1 MMHGRMRSPFG
12 IAGISHAVGVVLSLA
27 GSAHAL
33 AAQSIREPVLLFEPG
48 VVTINAASAP
58 LPTGS
63 STGLNLRFLAVF
75 PTSIPWLSVEVGTSF
90 APLGLSNGLH
100 ASNEPTFFYG
110 PNVMLL
116 PRDRTANWIELT
128 LPVLGAYR
136 LDENGESDRLYV
148 NDLVIQ
154 GTALFPIGQ
163 KLMADMGSLWSRLTI
178 YGILEQNLTPSR
190 NATTQKV
197 DRLNPTF
204 LYGVSIPIW
213 SARDSGHAP

>member
-1 MMHGRMRSPFG
+1 M
-12 IAGISHAVGVVLSLA
+12 
-27 GSAHAL
+27 
-33 AAQSIREPVLLFEPG
+33 
-48 VVTINAASAP
+48 
-58 LPTGS
+58 
-63 STGLNLRFLAVF
+63 
-75 PTSIPWLSVEVGTSF
+75 
-90 APLGLSNGLH
+90 
-100 ASNEPTFFYG
+100 
-110 PNVMLL
+110 
-116 PRDRTANWIELT
+116 
-128 LPVLGAYR
+128 PVLGAYR

-154 GTALFPIGQ
+154 GAALFPIGQ

>member
-1 MMHGRMRSPFG
+1 MHGRMRSPFG
-12 IAGISHAVGVVLSLA
+12 IDGISHAAGVVLSVV
-27 GSAHAL
+27 GSARAL
-33 AAQSIREPVLLFEPG
+33 AAQVIREPVLLFEPG

-63 STGLNLRFLAVF
+63 STGLN
-75 PTSIPWLSVEVGTSF
+75 
-90 APLGLSNGLH
+90 
-100 ASNEPTFFYG
+100 
-110 PNVMLL
+110 
-116 PRDRTANWIELT
+116 
-128 LPVLGAYR
+128 
-136 LDENGESDRLYV
+136 GESDRLYV

-154 GTALFPIGQ
+154 GAALFPIGQ
-163 KLMADMGSLWSRLTI
+163 KWMADMGSLWSRLTI